1 MEIKRDGRTNPGA
14 ERAPRERDRLRVRP
28 RGGLFDIVK
37 RERGW
42 LLPRVAFGRGRSHIS
57 GAAHG
62 GTGAR
67 QPRMYRR
74 QAAWSGTGSDE
85 ITVSLQVFSRSHG
98 RVESLHVF
106 AIMLRPERRRWPTR
120 RATKK
125 DGRRVTRRRNRARPT
140 VSRLVLPA

>member
-14 ERAPRERDRLRVRP
+14 ERAPPERDRLRVRP

-106 AIMLRPERRRWPTR
+106 AIMLHQKTRCAFISRSRAPKR
-120 RATKK
+120 RALTLMVRSAA
-125 DGRRVTRRRNRARPT
+125 RRVSNHAAT
-140 VSRLVLPA
+140 